1 MSSIDK
7 KLIIKEF
14 AKEYDLPETYVGE
27 KLENLM
33 KSFKKQKP
41 NMEQA
46 IKLKEYIDE
55 FLNKLIIYES
65 ANEEFTYVIK
75 ANTIYFDSGNYVVS
89 GPCIEFAIF
98 DDSKTINFL
107 EEDVKFLHPEM
118 NFEVIDEAELLDM
131 INEMKDTIEY
141 NVKNTMFA

>member
-7 KLIIKEF
+7 KLLIKEF
-14 AKEYDLPETYVGE
+14 AKEYDLPEAYIGE

-41 NMEQA
+41 SMEQS
-46 IKLKEYIDE
+46 IRLKEYIDK

-65 ANEEFTYVIK
+65 ADESFTYVIK

-89 GPCIEFAIF
+89 GPCIEFSIF
-98 DDSKTINFL
+98 DDGKSINFL

-118 NFEVIDEAELLDM
+118 YYEVIDEVELLEM
-131 INEMKDTIEY
+131 INGMKHTIEY
-141 NVKNTMFA
+141 NVKHTMMV